1 MKNSDLLDV
10 NCNTGH
16 CNKGGLDLNI
26 LVVDDDFL
34 ILDVIQEFL
43 TIENFNVITTLSSV
57 EALQIAVS
65 DRPDC
70 ILADVVMPEMNGYE
84 LYREIMKSYP
94 DIKFIFVS
102 GNVNEY
108 DIRREL
114 NIDVPL
120 IKKPFTRKEIINI
133 IKNNYQLS
141 AGGNQPG
148 VY

>member
-1 MKNSDLLDV
+1 MK
-10 NCNTGH
+10 
-16 CNKGGLDLNI
+16 I

-43 TIENFNVITTLSSV
+43 AIENFNVITTLSSL
-57 EALQIAVS
+57 EALKIAVS

-84 LYREIMKSYP
+84 LYREIIKSYP

-108 DIRREL
+108 DIKREL
-114 NIDVPL
+114 DIDVPL
-120 IKKPFTRKEIINI
+120 IKKPFTRKEIIHM
-133 IKNNYQLS
+133 IKNNSQS
-141 AGGNQPG
+141 PSDTSKPG

>member
-1 MKNSDLLDV
+1 MV
-10 NCNTGH
+10 TGH
-16 CNKGGLDLNI
+16 CNKGGLDLKI

-43 TIENFNVITTLSSV
+43 AIENFNVITTLSPI
-57 EALQIAVS
+57 EALKIAVS

-108 DIRREL
+108 DIKREL
-114 NIDVPL
+114 DIDVPL
-120 IKKPFTRKEIINI
+120 IKKPFTRKEIIHM
-133 IKNNYQLS
+133 IKNGYQS
-141 AGGNQPG
+141 ASGSNQPG

>member
-1 MKNSDLLDV
+1 LK
-10 NCNTGH
+10 
-16 CNKGGLDLNI
+16 I

-43 TIENFNVITTLSSV
+43 TIENFNVITTLNPL
-57 EALQIAVS
+57 EALKIATS

-70 ILADVVMPEMNGYE
+70 ILADVVMPEMDGYE
-84 LYREIMKSYP
+84 LYREIIKLYP

-114 NIDVPL
+114 HIDVPL
-120 IKKPFTRKEIINI
+120 IKKPFTRKEIIKM
-133 IKNNYQLS
+133 IKNDQQS
-141 AGGNQPG
+141 APGGNEA
-148 VY
+148 VFY

>member
-1 MKNSDLLDV
+1 MK
-10 NCNTGH
+10 
-16 CNKGGLDLNI
+16 I

-43 TIENFNVITTLSSV
+43 TIENFKVITTTNPI
-57 EALQIAVS
+57 EALEIAVS

-70 ILADVVMPEMNGYE
+70 ILADVVMPEMDGYE
-84 LYREIMKSYP
+84 FYREIMECYP

-114 NIDVPL
+114 HIDVPL
-120 IKKPFTRKEIINI
+120 IKKPFTRKEIIKM
-133 IKNNYQLS
+133 IKSDQQS
-141 AGGNQPG
+141 APGGNYPIP
-148 VY
+148 Y

>member
-1 MKNSDLLDV
+1 MK
-10 NCNTGH
+10 
-16 CNKGGLDLNI
+16 I

-43 TIENFNVITTLSSV
+43 TIENFNVITTLSPL
-57 EALQIAVS
+57 EALKIASS

-84 LYREIMKSYP
+84 LYREIMKCYP

-108 DIRREL
+108 DIKREL
-114 NIDVPL
+114 DIDVPL
-120 IKKPFTRKEIINI
+120 IKKPFTRKEIIYM
-133 IKNNYQLS
+133 IKNGHQS
-141 AGGNQPG
+141 ASGKGQPG

>member
-1 MKNSDLLDV
+1 MF
-10 NCNTGH
+10 CNTGHRSLVTDH
-16 CNKGGLDLNI
+16 CNKGGLDLKI

-43 TIENFNVITTLSSV
+43 TIENFNVITTLSPV

-84 LYREIMKSYP
+84 LYIEIIKSYP
-94 DIKFIFVS
+94 DMKFIFVS

-108 DIRREL
+108 DIKREL

-120 IKKPFTRKEIINI
+120 IKKPFTRKEIVNI
-133 IKNNYQLS
+133 IKSNHQMAS
-141 AGGNQPG
+141 GGNQPG